1 MGKLLNLDEYRHNAA
16 ARRGFTPWQNRFGAT
31 FNRDT
36 TLADIDAPILYF
48 LALPGEKCTQA
59 YYELIMGVL
68 DLGPS
73 VKFYTLEK
81 KNQMKVTELHL
92 FLSDLIRFEMMR
104 RLEWV
109 VNLACEKSTLI
120 ELILHF
126 DALTEKGYDKP
137 PQLSVAHPGYTKFSK
152 LIPRDQEVFIR
163 QLLPEALEAFS
174 DRLKKNET

>member
-16 ARRGFTPWQNRFGAT
+16 ARRGFGPWQNRFGAT
-31 FNRDT
+31 FNQDT

-73 VKFYTLEK
+73 VNFYTLEK
-81 KNQMKVTELHL
+81 KSQIKVTEIHL

-109 VNLACEKSTLI
+109 GNLTCEKYTLI
-120 ELILHF
+120 ELILRF
-126 DALTEKGYDKP
+126 DALTGKGCNKP
-137 PQLSVAHPGYTKFSK
+137 PDLSVAHPGYTKFSK

-174 DRLKKNET
+174 DRLKKNEP